1 MNNAAMTFDAGTWW
15 LIGLLVTA
23 LIGAVVFLV
32 KRTLFSRVDDLAREV
47 REIRDGT
54 IKKPDYEK
62 AQEKLIRDIEQIKK
76 DYTPRSVH
84 DRAYDEVRGDIK
96 KITENYLTKED
107 FFREQAKTERKLD
120 MILDI
125 LMKKGGTDT

>member
-1 MNNAAMTFDAGTWW
+1 MNGMTFDAGTWW
-15 LIGLLVTA
+15 LIGLLATG
-23 LIGAVVFLV
+23 LIGAVVFLI
-32 KRTLFSRVDDLAREV
+32 KRTLFSRVDDLTKEVKEV
-47 REIRDGT
+47 RDT
-54 IKKPDYEK
+54 TVKKTDYEK
-62 AQEKLIRDIEQIKK
+62 AEERLEADIEQIKK

-84 DRAYDEVRGDIK
+84 DKAFDEVRGDIK

-125 LMKKGGTDT
+125 LMKKGGNE

>member
-1 MNNAAMTFDAGTWW
+1 M
-15 LIGLLVTA
+15 
-23 LIGAVVFLV
+23 
-32 KRTLFSRVDDLAREV
+32 
-47 REIRDGT
+47 
-54 IKKPDYEK
+54 
-62 AQEKLIRDIEQIKK
+62 
-76 DYTPRSVH
+76 
-84 DRAYDEVRGDIK
+84 VRGDIK